1 MKESS
6 RQHLEPLGEAAVKEE
21 MEPVELL
28 AAEKH
33 QVEALKNTHHQ
44 NKSLSMLDDI
54 LEDVRKRKEER
65 TFDDN
70 ASVKGVN
77 FEAVLRVGEEA
88 TLSNTSQKMRSGA

>member
-21 MEPVELL
+21 MEPVELP

-54 LEDVRKRKEER
+54 LEDVRKRK
-65 TFDDN
+65 N
-70 ASVKGVN
+70 ALLMTMHQSKGSI
-77 FEAVLRVGEEA
+77 LR
-88 TLSNTSQKMRSGA
+88 QF